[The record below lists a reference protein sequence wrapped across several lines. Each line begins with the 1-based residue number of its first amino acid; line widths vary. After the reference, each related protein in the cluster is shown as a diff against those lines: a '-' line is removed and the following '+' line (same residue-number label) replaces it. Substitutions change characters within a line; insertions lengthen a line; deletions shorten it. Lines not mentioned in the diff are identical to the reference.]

1 MPRVLLRISALLF
14 AFLLAG
20 PLAAQEQEQD
30 EEEDVYAGTPEKKQ
44 YNPETAVF
52 GPLPRWRSEDGN
64 YNFGVGTVMQF
75 DAGTYGQSDQGNA
88 RQSINP
94 DLNAGLKARRGILL
108 ASGLIHNDFIV
119 FAAHDVF
126 DTGDAPMDGLRSA
139 VLAYRGF
146 DPVWFMVGQQNIASP
161 LDAAT
166 FSSRRAF
173 MEESMGSGAF
183 GYATGTPSLGA
194 SVMRRTKH
202 NYIRLGV
209 FGVPAKEVGG
219 DSEGYGLHGRVTW
232 APIAERTRALHFG
245 LAGYW
250 RVPTVTRGEAGGSES
265 FSARP
270 EMRIDDAEFLDTDTI
285 SRINDFYYTSFEF
298 LSVYDSLALQAEYQ
312 RLSANR
318 YNGPHDTAFQD
329 LVFDG
334 YYMQASYYLTGESP
348 NYYSRFATLW
358 RVQPFDEFD
367 LATGGWGAFEVALRY
382 SHIDLDDGADDL
394 AHGGIRGGSA
404 DNITLGLNWYPTALT
419 KVAINYVHADI
430 DNQSNTGLSE
440 GDVIDAIGVRLQWE
454 F

>member
-1 MPRVLLRISALLF
+1 MPRALHRVFAVLVALL
-14 AFLLAG
+14 LAA
-20 PLAAQEQEQD
+20 PLAAQQQEE
-30 EEEDVYAGTPEKKQ
+30 EEEDVYAGTPEKQ
-44 YNPETAVF
+44 AYNPEKAVF
-52 GPLPRWRSEDGN
+52 GPFPRWRSEDGN
-64 YNFGVGTVMQF
+64 YNFGVGMVMQF
-75 DAGTYGQSDQGNA
+75 DAGTYGQSDQGSQ

-94 DLNAGLKARRGILL
+94 DLNAGVKARRGILL
-108 ASGLIHNDFIV
+108 ASGLIHHDFIV
-119 FAAHDVF
+119 FAAHDAF
-126 DTGDAPMDGLRSA
+126 DTGDAPLDGLRSA

-146 DPVWFMVGQQNIASP
+146 DPVWFMVGQQNIGSP

-183 GYATGTPSLGA
+183 GYATGVPALGA

-202 NYIRLGV
+202 NYVRLGV
-209 FGVPAKEVGG
+209 FGVPAKEIGG

-250 RVPTVTRGEAGGSES
+250 RVPTVTRGEVGGSES

-270 EMRIDDAEFLDTDTI
+270 EMRIDDAKFLDTGTI
-285 SRINDFYYTSFEF
+285 SRINDFYYTAFEF
-298 LSVYDSLALQAEYQ
+298 LGVYDSLALQAEYQ
-312 RLSANR
+312 RVALNR

-329 LVFDG
+329 LTFDG
-334 YYMQASYYLTGESP
+334 YYVQASYYLTGESP

-358 RVQPFDEFD
+358 RVQPFEEFD

-382 SHIDLDDGADDL
+382 SHLDLDDGAGDL
-394 AHGGIRGGSA
+394 VHGGIRGGSA

-419 KVAINYVHADI
+419 KVSINYVHADI
-430 DNQSNTGLSE
+430 DNQTDTGLSE
-440 GDVIDAIGVRLQWE
+440 GDVIDSIGVRLQWE

>member
-1 MPRVLLRISALLF
+1 MPRVLHCVFAVLF
-14 AFLLAG
+14 ALLLAG
-20 PLAAQEQEQD
+20 PLAAQQQQQE
-30 EEEDVYAGTPEKKQ
+30 EEEDVYAGTPEKSQ
-44 YNPETAVF
+44 YNPEKAVF
-52 GPLPRWRSEDGN
+52 GPFPRWRSEDGN
-64 YNFGVGTVMQF
+64 YNFGVGMVMQF
-75 DAGTYGQSDQGNA
+75 DAGTYGQSDQGSA

-94 DLNAGLKARRGILL
+94 DLNAGVKARRGILL

-119 FAAHDVF
+119 FAAHDAF

-139 VLAYRGF
+139 LLAYRGF
-146 DPVWFMVGQQNIASP
+146 DPVWVMVGQQNIGSP

-183 GYATGTPSLGA
+183 GYATGTPALGA
-194 SVMRRTKH
+194 SVMRRSKH

-209 FGVPAKEVGG
+209 FGVPAKEIGG

-250 RVPTVTRGEAGGSES
+250 RVPTVTRGDVGGSES

-270 EMRIDDAEFLDTDTI
+270 EMRIDDAKFLDTGTI
-285 SRINDFYYTSFEF
+285 SRINDFYYTAFEF
-298 LSVYDSLALQAEYQ
+298 LGVYDSLAIQAEYQ
-312 RLSANR
+312 RVAVNR

-329 LVFDG
+329 LTFDG
-334 YYMQASYYLTGESP
+334 YYVQASYYLTGESP

-358 RVQPFDEFD
+358 RVQPFKEFD

-382 SHIDLDDGADDL
+382 SHLDLDDGVGDL
-394 AHGGIRGGSA
+394 VHGGIRGGSA
-404 DNITLGLNWYPTALT
+404 DNITVGLNWYPTALT
-419 KVAINYVHADI
+419 RVSVNYVHADI
-430 DNQSNTGLSE
+430 DNQSDTGLSE
-440 GDVIDAIGVRLQWE
+440 GDVIDSIGVRLQWE